1 MVPARSFTNM
11 VSVFLLCSIVL
22 FGQEA
27 EPKQES
33 LYIMASAA
41 VGNFTLKADKEFRQ
55 IYSNS
60 TLTKNF
66 AAGLGTRSMV
76 LIAKYREFSATGRST
91 VTNIDQLGKA
101 EWKQKFYEAG
111 VRIRGD
117 EIPLYLDLLYVST
130 RADEMITT
138 ESPVIARLTAS
149 SSKESKGIG
158 GAVGISLKL
167 AGMIRIFAEAEYCKL
182 AELQI
187 DLFGRPSPELGGT
200 NLSAGIQLS
209 F

>member
-1 MVPARSFTNM
+1 M
-11 VSVFLLCSIVL
+11 VSAFLLCSMFL
-22 FGQEA
+22 YGQEA
-27 EPKQES
+27 EPKEEA
-33 LYIMASAA
+33 LYFMASAA
-41 VGNFTLKADKEFRQ
+41 VGNFTMKADNDFRK
-55 IYSNS
+55 IYSNM

-76 LIAKYREFSATGRST
+76 LIAKYREFSATGRSA
-91 VTNIDQLGKA
+91 VTNIDLLGKA

-111 VRIRGD
+111 IRIRGD
-117 EIPLYLDLLYVST
+117 EIPLYLDLLYVAT

-138 ESPVIARLTAS
+138 ESPVMAELTAS
-149 SSKESKGIG
+149 SSKESRGIG

-187 DLFGRPSPELGGT
+187 DLLGRPSPELGGT
-200 NLSAGIQLS
+200 NLSAGVQLS